1 MLYTMKHLHY
11 KSIPQV
17 KNLHEVTGY
26 KYICASYT
34 SKLVLDHDSSGV
46 NHIVYL
52 QYGFMA
58 TSEPQKNLINK
69 RPGLVVAVFFILA

>member
-26 KYICASYT
+26 KYMMCFLY
-34 SKLVLDHDSSGV
+34 KLVLDHDSSGV